1 MFNRTSAVVLAFS
14 IAGSAFALSPLA
26 ARQMDPESIL
36 TPGRLPENFL
46 LECGPTKTI
55 LQNCT
60 IFNSTCGCATNDV
73 TNLQRCVACFVDI
86 APQRQSDIQDAYGRL
101 VSFDLNRYS
110 FDTRPYIDYIR
121 KCNSNGASFPTSTI
135 RGSNLPTF
143 TSFSAG
149 PTPTLALGG
158 EADGS
163 PRNGDPPESDD
174 ARAMGI
180 RGSWVWA
187 GVGVGAAVVC
197 LV

>member
-1 MFNRTSAVVLAFS
+1 
-14 IAGSAFALSPLA
+14 
-26 ARQMDPESIL
+26 MD
-36 TPGRLPENFL
+36 
-46 LECGPTKTI
+46 
-55 LQNCT
+55 
-60 IFNSTCGCATNDV
+60 
-73 TNLQRCVACFVDI
+73 
-86 APQRQSDIQDAYGRL
+86 
-101 VSFDLNRYS
+101 
-110 FDTRPYIDYIR
+110 DYIR

>member
-60 IFNSTCGCATNDV
+60 IFNSTCGY
-73 TNLQRCVACFVDI
+73 I

-101 VSFDLNRYS
+101 YS
-110 FDTRPYIDYIR
+110 KVQFE
-121 KCNSNGASFPTSTI
+121 C
-135 RGSNLPTF
+135 
-143 TSFSAG
+143 FSAG